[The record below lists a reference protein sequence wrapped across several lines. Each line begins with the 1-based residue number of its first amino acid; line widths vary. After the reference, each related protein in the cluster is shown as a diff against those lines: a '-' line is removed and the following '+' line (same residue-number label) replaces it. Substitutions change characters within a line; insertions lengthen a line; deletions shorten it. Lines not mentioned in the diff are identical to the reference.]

1 MGVAAVPNYIIEKMD
16 KSLPPGHRFG
26 LFFPVWRKGT
36 WQMENKEGGK
46 TEALKT
52 VLHIEKDVRD
62 MARAA
67 IRRQRYAG
75 SALGDSAFSLFAKST
90 SPFMTGVG
98 MEHPIENGFAFLN
111 PYGIPY
117 LPGGSV
123 KGVLKKAAEDLA
135 LDIYGDTDGW
145 SVLDVWW
152 LFGFE
157 AGSSY
162 LVGERGEKVK
172 TLKDKADTRK
182 EAYIAWARDLNP
194 DQTSGLLKPFI
205 GQACQR
211 KEDRERYIAAP
222 SLFLEELTSEKS
234 LRESIHNRGSLTLWD
249 VFPEVAGDQLSID
262 ILTPH
267 YGKYYEGGSSPA
279 DCGQPVPSPFLTVPP
294 GSLFEFHVQYAPVGV
309 LEGLYDNRWK
319 ALLQAAFEH
328 AFTWMGFGAKTS
340 VGYGQ
345 MEPDSE
351 ARQRVEKERAQ
362 MVEQEIQSAEA
373 ERLRKEEERRKAE
386 LEAMSPEERDI
397 ALLSDP
403 SVTEDQVVQLFMRL
417 DQFSEPNRKM
427 GASAL
432 KAYWIKAG
440 KWAKKDCSKKQ
451 WVKVQKIK
459 AILGEESRDR

>member
-52 VLHIEKDVRD
+52 VLHIEKEVRD
-62 MARAA
+62 MARGA
-67 IRRQRYAG
+67 IRRQRHAA
-75 SALGDSAFSLFAKST
+75 SALGDRAFSLFAKST

-135 LDIYGDTDGW
+135 LGIYGDTDGW

-205 GQACQR
+205 GQA
-211 KEDRERYIAAP
+211 
-222 SLFLEELTSEKS
+222 
-234 LRESIHNRGSLTLWD
+234 
-249 VFPEVAGDQLSID
+249 
-262 ILTPH
+262 
-267 YGKYYEGGSSPA
+267 
-279 DCGQPVPSPFLTVPP
+279 
-294 GSLFEFHVQYAPVGV
+294 
-309 LEGLYDNRWK
+309 
-319 ALLQAAFEH
+319 
-328 AFTWMGFGAKTS
+328 
-340 VGYGQ
+340 
-345 MEPDSE
+345 
-351 ARQRVEKERAQ
+351 
-362 MVEQEIQSAEA
+362 
-373 ERLRKEEERRKAE
+373 
-386 LEAMSPEERDI
+386 
-397 ALLSDP
+397 
-403 SVTEDQVVQLFMRL
+403 
-417 DQFSEPNRKM
+417 
-427 GASAL
+427 
-432 KAYWIKAG
+432 
-440 KWAKKDCSKKQ
+440 
-451 WVKVQKIK
+451 
-459 AILGEESRDR
+459 